1 MVKLWENTKK
11 KRKKKEKKKGKKK
24 EMKKERK
31 IEIKWF
37 TIPVFSVR
45 VRHKLYLVLFV
56 SSGPL
61 AIH

>member
-1 MVKLWENTKK
+1 
-11 KRKKKEKKKGKKK
+11 
-24 EMKKERK
+24 MKKERK